1 VFRMRLLKYLFLLL
15 ILFSSYFTNA
25 ISVIDSTIIRTS
37 KNEYLFGSDTTN
49 ASRFYKDVIAIPYTL
64 NKKRYKAV
72 AIGSGI
78 LWTGTLGFLN
88 TAWYSNYKKSKFHLY
103 DDRGEWQHIDK
114 VGHVYSAY
122 LGTKLFYTFFRWTG
136 LQENK
141 SVAWGAVGGFA
152 YQGIIEIL
160 DGYSAKWGFSWS
172 DIGANALGCGL
183 YSSQQLLWHDQR
195 IKIKYSWHIQDYKT
209 VELLNRANSLYGQ
222 SVPERIFKDYNAQTY
237 WLSANVRSFVP
248 NSKWPK
254 WLNIAVGYGAN
265 NMYGGYTNIW
275 TDDNNIVHNRSDIT
289 RYRQFF
295 VSPDIDF
302 SKLPWKS
309 KLAKDFF
316 KIVNLKMPFP
326 SIEYNT
332 LGQWKVNAIHF

>member
-1 VFRMRLLKYLFLLL
+1 MRIVEKCFIAVLLFLHPY
-15 ILFSSYFTNA
+15 SYAQSPT
-25 ISVIDSTIIRTS
+25 DSAS
-37 KNEYLFGSDTTN
+37 FNNVKYEYLYGSDTINT
-49 ASRFYKDVIAIPYTL
+49 SEFYKRVIAIPPTI

-88 TAWYSNYKKSKFHLY
+88 TAWYSNYSKSKFHLY
-103 DDRGEWQHIDK
+103 DDRGEWQHVDK

-136 LQENK
+136 LQEKK
-141 SVAWGAVGGFA
+141 SVVWGAVGGFA

-183 YSSQQLLWHDQR
+183 YSGQQLLWHDQR
-195 IKIKYSWHIQDYKT
+195 IKIKYSWHIKDYKE
-209 VELLNRANSLYGQ
+209 VELLRRANNLYGQ

-237 WLSANVRSFVP
+237 WLSANIKSFVP
-248 NSKWPK
+248 KSRWPK

-265 NMYGGYTNIW
+265 NMYGGYENTW
-275 TDDNNIVHNRSDIT
+275 TDEDNIAHNRTDIT

-309 KLAKDFF
+309 KFAKDFF

-326 SIEYNT
+326 SVEYNT